1 MYYALG
7 CLLCPE
13 GSSHTSMMMMM
24 MIVSL
29 LHYEFVQQDD
39 KTLERM
45 HNMSQSEAEIHLS
58 TGWTELLNE

>member
-1 MYYALG
+1 
-7 CLLCPE
+7 
-13 GSSHTSMMMMM
+13 MMMMM

-58 TGWTELLNE
+58 TG